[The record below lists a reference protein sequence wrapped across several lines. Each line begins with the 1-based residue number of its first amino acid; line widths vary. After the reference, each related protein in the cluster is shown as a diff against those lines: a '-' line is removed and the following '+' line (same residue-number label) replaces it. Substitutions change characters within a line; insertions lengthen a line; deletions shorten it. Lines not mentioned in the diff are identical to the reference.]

1 MTIEVLERPAPGAG
15 GSGAARESRE
25 GSSAGGGPPTPVIE
39 VSGLEVAF
47 HHHDHGWRR
56 VVRGI
61 SLEVSPG
68 ECLALVGESGSG
80 KSVTSRSLVGLA
92 GERSRV
98 HADRLAIDGVDARQ
112 FSERSWRGIRG
123 SRIGFV
129 LQDALASLDGLRPVG
144 REIGETLELHTRLT
158 RKERA
163 QRVVELLTEVGVPE
177 PELRARQH
185 PYELSGGLRQRA
197 LIASAIAASPKVL
210 IADEPTTAL
219 DATVAAQIL
228 RLLGRLKSDD
238 GAMLLVSHDLAVV
251 ASIADR
257 IAVMRDGEI
266 VEAGTTEAVLHDP
279 QHEYTKRLLAAI
291 PSAASRGS
299 RLSPDSPPAGVSRGR
314 SAARRVEA
322 DATAPSPAID
332 SVPDGGPLIEASGLV
347 KRFRGPDGIDR
358 TVVDDVSFVLGRAET
373 LGIVGES
380 GSGKTTVARIA
391 LGVETATEGEVRV
404 AGRRWQDLGGAE
416 RSRIRRRIQVVS
428 QDPLGSFDPRYTVR
442 KVLDEALGVAGIRG
456 GARTARERELLDLVR
471 LEHATLERR
480 PLDLSGGQRQRVA
493 IARALAVDPDVI
505 VADEPVSA
513 LDVSV
518 QAQILDLFED
528 IQREYGVAYLFI
540 SHDLGVVHH
549 VADRV
554 LVMKDGRVV
563 ESGEADAVFHRPSHQ
578 YTRALLDAIPS
589 IASARRTSSTTT
601 EGAPR

>member
-1 MTIEVLERPAPGAG
+1 MTIEVIERSAVDGV
-15 GSGAARESRE
+15 ARVSTE
-25 GSSAGGGPPTPVIE
+25 PVPTPVIDAVFRPVIE
-39 VSGLEVAF
+39 VSNLEVAF
-47 HHHDHGWRR
+47 HHHVHGWRR
-56 VVRGI
+56 VVRGV
-61 SLEVSPG
+61 SLEVAAG
-68 ECLALVGESGSG
+68 ECVALVGESGSG

-92 GERSRV
+92 GDGGRV
-98 HADRLAIDGVDARQ
+98 RADRLAIDGVDAVGFGERQ
-112 FSERSWRGIRG
+112 WRSIRG

-129 LQDALASLDGLRPVG
+129 LQDALASLDPLRPVG
-144 REIGETLELHTRLT
+144 REIGEVLELHSRL
-158 RKERA
+158 RRRERA
-163 QRVVELLTEVGVPE
+163 ARVVELLAEVGVPE

-185 PYELSGGLRQRA
+185 PWELSGGLRQRA

-228 RLLGRLKSDD
+228 RLLGRLKADD

-251 ASIADR
+251 GSIADR

-266 VEAGTTEAVLHDP
+266 VESGTTEQILHDP
-279 QHEYTKRLLAAI
+279 QHDYTKRLLAAI
-291 PSAASRGS
+291 PSANSKGA
-299 RLSPDSPPAGVSRGR
+299 RLSPDSPPPRGVGR
-314 SAARRVEA
+314 SARRRAETDTSRA
-322 DATAPSPAID
+322 ESATPSSD
-332 SVPDGGPLIEASGLV
+332 LPLIEANGLI
-347 KRFRGPDGIDR
+347 KHFRGPDGRDR
-358 TVVDDVSFVLGRAET
+358 TVVDDVSFRLDRGET

-380 GSGKTTVARIA
+380 GSGKTTLARIA
-391 LGVETATEGEVRV
+391 LGVESASAGDVRV
-404 AGRRWQDLGGAE
+404 SGRRWGELGTAE
-416 RSRIRRRIQVVS
+416 RGRMRRRIQVVS

-442 KVLDEALGVAGIRG
+442 KVLDEPLGVAGVRG
-456 GARTARERELLDLVR
+456 AARATRARELLDLVR
-471 LEHATLERR
+471 LDHATLERR

-528 IQREYGVAYLFI
+528 IRREYGVAYLFI

-554 LVMKDGRVV
+554 LVMKNGRVL
-563 ESGEADAVFHRPSHQ
+563 ESGDVERVFRHPEHE

-589 IASARRTSSTTT
+589 ITPRTHSRPT
-601 EGAPR
+601 ESEGTQP